1 MNKFKVPIKNAL
13 FMYSYIWDKVNSI
26 DLTNLD
32 SNDDFKSSDIY
43 AELFLINI
51 KKILLKGLYKEY
63 TNKNDCLR
71 SVKGRIDFKSTLD
84 KQTLVNGKIYCDFDE
99 FEENNIFNQILKNI
113 ALKLYKASD
122 ISKENKKKLN
132 NIIFHFNKVDYIEL
146 DKNTFKKLKFNR
158 MNEYYF
164 LTLKICEL
172 INNNQMLS
180 EETGKYEFFDLF
192 NDDKNMNSIFELFVN
207 KFYNYELDK
216 KYKVKYQSVLK
227 WNFEGGNNDILP
239 DMKTD
244 TLIYSKDETII
255 LDTKYYK
262 EYLSTNYDKKTL
274 ISANMYQMLAYLNN
288 INVPNNLRGILLYPL
303 PVELDPINESY
314 NVKVV
319 SNNDG
324 VKDAKI
330 QFITIDLSKKWKE
343 ISYDLLSIVDVEL
356 AEKKKKELS

>member
-1 MNKFKVPIKNAL
+1 M
-13 FMYSYIWDKVNSI
+13 
-26 DLTNLD
+26 
-32 SNDDFKSSDIY
+32 
-43 AELFLINI
+43 
-51 KKILLKGLYKEY
+51 
-63 TNKNDCLR
+63 
-71 SVKGRIDFKSTLD
+71 
-84 KQTLVNGKIYCDFDE
+84 
-99 FEENNIFNQILKNI
+99 
-113 ALKLYKASD
+113 KLYKAND
-122 ISKENKKKLN
+122 ISKINKRKLN
-132 NIIFHFNKVDYIEL
+132 NIIFHFNKVDYIEI
-146 DKNTFKKLKFNR
+146 DKSTFKNLKFNR
-158 MNEYYF
+158 MNDYYF

-207 KFYNYELDK
+207 KFYYYELDK

-227 WNFEGGNNDILP
+227 WKFEGGNNDILP
-239 DMKTD
+239 DMKMD
-244 TLIYSKDETII
+244 TIISSKEETIV

-288 INVPNNLRGILLYPL
+288 INVTNNLRGILLYPL
-303 PVELDPINESY
+303 PFDLDSINETY

-319 SNNDG
+319 SNSDD

-330 QFITIDLSKKWKE
+330 QFITIDLSKNWKE
-343 ISYDLLSIVDVEL
+343 ISYDLLSIVDEEL